1 MGFRGVASGH
11 KDELAL
17 ELAIELLTNQSK
29 TGIID
34 HLQIEGSLQHVGIF
48 SANYVDYGGVN
59 LYYMPLQG
67 VQTLDDA
74 ESLVKQ
80 QIEKLKSG
88 DFDDAFLNAVK
99 VTMTRQHEENIEN
112 MEGRLFNL
120 IDTYIKDSSWKNIIG
135 WPEKLESITKKDSF
149 IKACSLIK

>member
-1 MGFRGVASGH
+1 MKEYYNTYYVPNNMALIITGDIDPDYTLDMIKEKFGGWKPGKLPDPIDATETAFNCREFIEIDITPIMIGMMGFRGVASGH

-74 ESLVKQ
+74 ESLV
-80 QIEKLKSG
+80 
-88 DFDDAFLNAVK
+88 
-99 VTMTRQHEENIEN
+99 
-112 MEGRLFNL
+112 
-120 IDTYIKDSSWKNIIG
+120 
-135 WPEKLESITKKDSF
+135 
-149 IKACSLIK
+149 